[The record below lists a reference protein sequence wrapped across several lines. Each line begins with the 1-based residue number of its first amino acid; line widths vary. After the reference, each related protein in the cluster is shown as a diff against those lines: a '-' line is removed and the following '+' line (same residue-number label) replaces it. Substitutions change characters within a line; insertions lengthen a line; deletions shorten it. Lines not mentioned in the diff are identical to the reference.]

1 MKQIK
6 WLLFAFA
13 ALFAVTAFAVA
24 PEAQTVASAMLSDQ
38 TWLTAALGAAPFMIG
53 NTTGDAKAVLDLI
66 EKQGTAWEEFKK
78 TNDQIL
84 AAKASGEAVSD
95 LNLKLAKINADMDE
109 QRKSMEELVK
119 KANRPGAADKDAKT
133 EEQIEHSKAFER
145 MLRTGKDAGL
155 SELQQKAMNTGSDPD
170 GGYLVLPE
178 MDRTIDRI
186 APTISAMFRLANV
199 VTIGTAQYQKMV
211 KTSGMSMRRVDDG
224 STGGE
229 TTEPKYAKLLIDVH
243 TAEVEPWVNNETLED
258 SFVDLA
264 GDLAMEAAIGFAEGA
279 GSEFITGNGVGKA
292 RGIAAYNMVANSIH
306 AWGSIGYIASGKSG
320 AFASVAPSDKIIDLQ
335 HSLKAQYRPGAVWL
349 TNDKTLGTMRQMKD
363 GSGSYYLWQPD
374 TAGAFGG
381 RFLGHSVEVDDN
393 VADIAAGSL
402 SLAFGNFK
410 RGYTIVNRAG
420 TTLIRDNITS
430 KGVTKFNFRRRFS
443 AGITQFEAIK
453 WLKMATS

>member
-1 MKQIK
+1 M
-6 WLLFAFA
+6 
-13 ALFAVTAFAVA
+13 
-24 PEAQTVASAMLSDQ
+24 SDM
-38 TWLTAALGAAPFMIG
+38 AEV
-53 NTTGDAKAVLDLI
+53 KELI
-66 EKQGTAWEEFKK
+66 ESQGKAWEEFKK
-78 TNDQIL
+78 TNDAMIQ
-84 AAKASGEAVSD
+84 AKADGKSVAD
-95 LNLKLAKINADMDE
+95 LQVKLDKINADMEE
-109 QRKSMEELVK
+109 QRKAMDDIAK
-119 KANRPGAADKDAKT
+119 KANRPGAGGKDELTAD
-133 EEQIEHSKAFER
+133 QIEHRKAFER

-292 RGIAAYNMVANSIH
+292 RGIAAYDMVANSSY
-306 AWGSIGYIASGKSG
+306 AWGKIGYIVSGKSA
-320 AFASVAPSDKIIDLQ
+320 AFASVAPADKIIDLQ
-335 HSLKAQYRPGAVWL
+335 HALKAQYRPGAVWL
-349 TNDKTLGTMRQMKD
+349 TNDKTLGVMRQMKD

-374 TAGAFGG
+374 PNGAFGG
-381 RFLGHSVEVDDN
+381 KFLGHTVEVDDN
-393 VADIAAGSL
+393 VADIGAGSL
-402 SLAFGNFK
+402 SVAFGNFR

-430 KGVTKFNFRRRFS
+430 KGVTKFNFRRRFG
-443 AGITQFEAIK
+443 AGITNYEAIK